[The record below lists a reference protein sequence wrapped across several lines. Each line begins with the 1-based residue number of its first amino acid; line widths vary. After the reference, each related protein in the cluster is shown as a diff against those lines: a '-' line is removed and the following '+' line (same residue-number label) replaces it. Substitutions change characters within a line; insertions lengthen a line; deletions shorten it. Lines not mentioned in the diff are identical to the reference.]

1 MSAAAR
7 RRHWVRLDNASNI
20 FPAARSDVDP
30 KVFRMSAEL
39 DHEVDPALLQD
50 ALEETF
56 ARFPL
61 YHAVLR
67 RGVFWYYLQ
76 DSDLHP
82 QVEPETEHSC
92 APLYQADRRTL
103 LFRVLHHRRR
113 LSLEV
118 FHALSDGTGAL

>member
-82 QVEPETEHSC
+82 QVEPPRST
-92 APLYQADRRTL
+92 RRTAAPCCSGCCTTAAASAS
-103 LFRVLHHRRR
+103 RCSTPSPTAPGRCGSSR
-113 LSLEV
+113 
-118 FHALSDGTGAL
+118 TC